1 MDMDASGDSK
11 APITPLEMLY
21 LALALVGLVWPMMHF
36 VPAFGDSGPA
46 AFSEL
51 GLMFQTDA
59 LAGTSA
65 DLFIIAIAAIVW
77 LFVEALRLRMR
88 WGAYLV
94 LTMTTPFAFVFATF
108 LWQRSRRLRQ
118 A

>member
-1 MDMDASGDSK
+1 
-11 APITPLEMLY
+11 
-21 LALALVGLVWPMMHF
+21 
-36 VPAFGDSGPA
+36 
-46 AFSEL
+46 
-51 GLMFQTDA
+51 MFQTDA